1 MTDEYSGSEAGPA
14 TEQRPSVSLRG
25 LAGARVQRFW
35 AAARQ
40 SWPTWLVAGAAFA
53 NGLLGILSVL
63 MVRFHDR
70 PALFS
75 TPLPFGL
82 YHWSRSL
89 TLLFGFV
96 LIYLSFHLL
105 QRRRAAWGLALGG
118 ATLAAAAHVGR
129 GHLWY
134 AALASVAVVV
144 LLLLFRTRFTVRSE
158 PRSIAQGV
166 GLMLLSLAVALAYG
180 TLGFWLLDKT

>member
-63 MVRFHDR
+63 AVRFHDR
-70 PALFS
+70 PALFGM
-75 TPLPFGL
+75 PLPFGL

-96 LIYLSFHLL
+96 LAYLSFQLL
-105 QRRRAAWGLALGG
+105 QGHQAAWGLALGG
-118 ATLAAAAHVGR
+118 AILAAAAHLGR
-129 GHLWY
+129 GQLWY
-134 AALASVAVVV
+134 AALGPTLVAA
-144 LLLLFRTRFTVRSE
+144 LLLVFRRRFTVRSE
-158 PRSIAQGV
+158 PRSIARGMA
-166 GLMLLSLAVALAYG
+166 GMA
-180 TLGFWLLDKT
+180 F